1 MTNVKYTSSLFLL
14 SFLLFT
20 SCEKNST
27 EEILWWHNADVI
39 ELDASN
45 YELSIIDTSA
55 TGNFVRFSFSEGGIV
70 TNENWDV
77 AFRGT
82 TLIVNGGE
90 KANVDQPDRTG
101 NAAVYIDIGSMSQI
115 NSVDTNRLLQDNSS
129 GSAILKNIMIDDLGV
144 SGQGWA
150 SYSFSTHLFSPRA
163 GRILVFRTH
172 DDKYAKME
180 IIYFYDSLN
189 PDTGNGDIGGYY
201 TFNYVYQ
208 SDGLVFKRRNNN
220 KVGAL

>member
-1 MTNVKYTSSLFLL
+1 MRYTSFFFLFSFSLFI
-14 SFLLFT
+14 
-20 SCEKNST
+20 SCEKSST
-27 EEILWWHNADVI
+27 EEETFWWHDADIV

-55 TGNFVRFSFSEGGIV
+55 TGDFVRFSFSSGGVV

-82 TLIVNGGE
+82 TLIVNGGK
-90 KANVDQPDRTG
+90 KANIDQPARTG
-101 NAAVYIDIGSMSQI
+101 NAAVYIDIGSMSEI
-115 NSVDTNRLLQDNSS
+115 NNVDTSRLLQDNSL
-129 GSAILKNIMIDDLGV
+129 GSAILNNIMIDDLGV

-150 SYSFSTHLFSPRA
+150 SYNFITHLFSPRA

-172 DDKYAKME
+172 DYKYAKME

-201 TFNYVYQ
+201 TFNYEYQ
-208 SDGLVFKRRNNN
+208 ADGTINF
-220 KVGAL
+220 

>member
-1 MTNVKYTSSLFLL
+1 MKYTSFFFLL
-14 SFLLFT
+14 SLLLFT
-20 SCEKNST
+20 SCEKSSSD
-27 EEILWWHNADVI
+27 EILWWYGADVI
-39 ELDASN
+39 ELDASDF
-45 YELSIIDTSA
+45 ELNIADTSA
-55 TGNFVRFSFSEGGIV
+55 TGNFVKFSFLEGGIV
-70 TNENWDV
+70 TNDKWDV

-90 KANVDQPDRTG
+90 KAHNDQPDRSG

-129 GSAILKNIMIDDLGV
+129 GSAILNNIMIDDLGV

-172 DDKYAKME
+172 DNKYAKME
-180 IIYFYDSLN
+180 ILYFYDTPN
-189 PDTGNGDIGGYY
+189 PITSDGDIGGFY

-208 SDGLVFKRRNNN
+208 SAGEINF
-220 KVGAL
+220 

>member
-1 MTNVKYTSSLFLL
+1 MLATVSLDLKMRNILACFL
-14 SFLLFT
+14 FIIPFT
-20 SCEKNST
+20 SCEKSSND
-27 EEILWWHNADVI
+27 EILWWHNADVI
-39 ELDASN
+39 ELDASDF
-45 YELSIIDTSA
+45 ELNITDTSA
-55 TGNFVRFSFSEGGIV
+55 TGNFVKFSFLEGGIV
-70 TNENWDV
+70 TNDKWDV

-90 KANVDQPDRTG
+90 KAHNDQPDRTG
-101 NAAVYIDIGSMSQI
+101 NAAVYIATGSMSEI

-144 SGQGWA
+144 SEQGWA

-172 DDKYAKME
+172 DNKYAKME

-189 PDTGNGDIGGYY
+189 PDTSDGDIGGFY

-208 SDGLVFKRRNNN
+208 SEGEINF
-220 KVGAL
+220 

>member
-1 MTNVKYTSSLFLL
+1 MLAVNKKMKYTSLLCLL

-20 SCEKNST
+20 SCEKNSA
-27 EEILWWHNADVI
+27 EEILWWHDADIV

-45 YELSIIDTSA
+45 YELNISDTSA
-55 TGNFVRFSFSEGGIV
+55 TGEFITFSFSEGGLV

-82 TLIVNGGE
+82 TLIINGGE
-90 KANVDQPDRTG
+90 KAHNDQPDRTG
-101 NAAVYIDIGSMSQI
+101 NAAVYIDIGSMSEI
-115 NSVDTNRLLQDNSS
+115 NNVDTSRLLQDNSS
-129 GSAILKNIMIDDLGV
+129 GSAILNNIMIDDLGV

-172 DDKYAKME
+172 DNKYAKME
-180 IIYFYDSLN
+180 IVYFYDNLN

-208 SDGLVFKRRNNN
+208 SDETTNF
-220 KVGAL
+220 

>member
-1 MTNVKYTSSLFLL
+1 MKIGIIVNNMRYTCSLFVL

-20 SCEKNST
+20 SCEKSST
-27 EEILWWHNADVI
+27 EEILWWHDADIV

-45 YELSIIDTSA
+45 YAFNISDTSA

-82 TLIVNGGE
+82 TLIINGGE
-90 KANVDQPDRTG
+90 KAHNDQPDRTG
-101 NAAVYIDIGSMSQI
+101 NAGVYIDIGSMSEI
-115 NSVDTNRLLQDNSS
+115 NSIDTSKLLQDNSS
-129 GSAILKNIMIDDLGV
+129 GSAILNNIMIDDLGV

-163 GRILVFRTH
+163 GRILLFRTH

-180 IIYFYDSLN
+180 IIYFYDSLR
-189 PDTGNGDIGGYY
+189 PDTGNNDIGGYY

-208 SDGLVFKRRNNN
+208 SDGTTNF
-220 KVGAL
+220 

>member
-1 MTNVKYTSSLFLL
+1 MKYTSFLFLL

-20 SCEKNST
+20 SCEKSST
-27 EEILWWHNADVI
+27 EEVLWWHDADIV

-82 TLIVNGGE
+82 TLIVNGGG
-90 KANVDQPDRTG
+90 KANIDQPDRTG
-101 NAAVYIDIGSMSQI
+101 NVAVYIATGSMSEI
-115 NSVDTNRLLQDNSS
+115 NSVDTSRLLQDNSS
-129 GSAILKNIMIDDLGV
+129 GSAILNNIMIDDLGV
-144 SGQGWA
+144 SGEGWA

-172 DDKYAKME
+172 DNKYAKME

-208 SDGLVFKRRNNN
+208 SDGTINF
-220 KVGAL
+220 

>member
-1 MTNVKYTSSLFLL
+1 MKYPIFLFL
-14 SFLLFT
+14 FIFFLFT

-27 EEILWWHNADVI
+27 EEILWWHDADVV

-45 YELSIIDTSA
+45 YELNISDTSA
-55 TGNFVRFSFSEGGIV
+55 TGDFVKFSFSEEGIV
-70 TNENWDV
+70 THENWDV

-82 TLIVNGGE
+82 TLIINGGE
-90 KANVDQPDRTG
+90 KAHNDQPDRTG
-101 NAAVYIDIGSMSQI
+101 NAAVYIDIGSMSEI
-115 NSVDTNRLLQDNSS
+115 NNVDTSRLLQDNNS
-129 GSAILKNIMIDDLGV
+129 GSAILNNIMIDDLGV

-180 IIYFYDSLN
+180 IIYFYDSRN
-189 PDTGNGDIGGYY
+189 P
-201 TFNYVYQ
+201 
-208 SDGLVFKRRNNN
+208 SC
-220 KVGAL
+220 

>member
-1 MTNVKYTSSLFLL
+1 MLAANKNMKYTSILFLF
-14 SFLLFT
+14 SVFLFT
-20 SCEKNST
+20 SCEKSSD
-27 EEILWWHNADVI
+27 EEILWWHAADIV

-55 TGNFVRFSFSEGGIV
+55 TGNFIKFSFSEGDTV
-70 TNENWDV
+70 SHENWDV

-101 NAAVYIDIGSMSQI
+101 NSAVYIEIGSMSEI
-115 NSVDTNRLLQDNSS
+115 GSVDTNKLLQDNGS
-129 GSAILKNIMIDDLGV
+129 GSAILNNIMIDDLGV

-172 DDKYAKME
+172 DYKYAKME

-189 PDTGNGDIGGYY
+189 PDTGNGDIGGFY
-201 TFNYVYQ
+201 TFNYVCQ
-208 SDGLVFKRRNNN
+208 LGGTTSF
-220 KVGAL
+220 

>member
-1 MTNVKYTSSLFLL
+1 MKPTWILFAL
-14 SFLLFT
+14 SFFLFT
-20 SCEKNST
+20 SCEKTSND
-27 EEILWWHNADVI
+27 EILWWHDADIV

-55 TGNFVRFSFSEGGIV
+55 TGDFIKFSFSQGDIV

-82 TLIVNGGE
+82 TLIVNGGG
-90 KANVDQPDRTG
+90 KANIDQPDRTG
-101 NAAVYIDIGSMSQI
+101 NAAVYIEIGSMSEI
-115 NSVDTNRLLQDNSS
+115 VSVDTSRLLQDNSS
-129 GSAILKNIMIDDLGV
+129 GSAILNNIMTDDLGV
-144 SGQGWA
+144 SGKGWA

-189 PDTGNGDIGGYY
+189 PETKNGDIGGYY

-208 SDGLVFKRRNNN
+208 SEEGNTTF
-220 KVGAL
+220 

>member
-1 MTNVKYTSSLFLL
+1 MKPTWILFAL
-14 SFLLFT
+14 SFFLFT
-20 SCEKNST
+20 SCEKTSND
-27 EEILWWHNADVI
+27 EILWWHDADIV

-55 TGNFVRFSFSEGGIV
+55 TGDFIKFSFSQGDIV

-77 AFRGT
+77 ALRGT

-90 KANVDQPDRTG
+90 KANIDQPDRTG
-101 NAAVYIDIGSMSQI
+101 NAAVYIEIGSMSEI
-115 NSVDTNRLLQDNSS
+115 VSVDTSRLLQDNSS
-129 GSAILKNIMIDDLGV
+129 GSAILNNIMTDDLGV
-144 SGQGWA
+144 SGKGWA

-189 PDTGNGDIGGYY
+189 PETKNGDIGGYY

-208 SDGLVFKRRNNN
+208 SEEGNTTF
-220 KVGAL
+220 

>member
-1 MTNVKYTSSLFLL
+1 MKHTSFFFLL
-14 SFLLFT
+14 SFFLFT
-20 SCEKNST
+20 SCEKNSP
-27 EEILWWHNADVI
+27 EEILWWHDADIV

-55 TGNFVRFSFSEGGIV
+55 TGDFVKFSFLEGGV
-70 TNENWDV
+70 VNNDNWDV

-90 KANVDQPDRTG
+90 KAHNDQPDRTG
-101 NAAVYIDIGSMSQI
+101 DAAVYITTGSMSGI

-129 GSAILKNIMIDDLGV
+129 GSAILNNIMIDDLGV

-172 DDKYAKME
+172 DNKYAKME
-180 IIYFYDSLN
+180 IVYFYDSLN
-189 PDTGNGDIGGYY
+189 PVTSDGDIGGFY
-201 TFNYVYQ
+201 TFNYMYQ
-208 SDGLVFKRRNNN
+208 SEGEINF
-220 KVGAL
+220 

>member
-1 MTNVKYTSSLFLL
+1 MKYTSFFFLLSLFL
-14 SFLLFT
+14 FV
-20 SCEKNST
+20 SCEKSST
-27 EEILWWHNADVI
+27 EEILWWHGADVI
-39 ELDASN
+39 ELDASDF
-45 YELSIIDTSA
+45 ELNIADTSA
-55 TGNFVRFSFSEGGIV
+55 TGNFVKFSFSEGYTV
-70 TNENWDV
+70 THDNWDV

-90 KANVDQPDRTG
+90 KAHNDQPDRSR
-101 NAAVYIDIGSMSQI
+101 NAAVYIDIGSMSEI

-129 GSAILKNIMIDDLGV
+129 SSAILNNIMIDDLGV

-172 DDKYAKME
+172 DNKYAKME

-189 PDTGNGDIGGYY
+189 PDTGSGDYGGFY

-208 SDGLVFKRRNNN
+208 LDGTTNF
-220 KVGAL
+220 

>member
-1 MTNVKYTSSLFLL
+1 MKYTSFFFLL

-20 SCEKNST
+20 SCEKSSND
-27 EEILWWHNADVI
+27 EVLWWHSADIV

-55 TGNFVRFSFSEGGIV
+55 TGDFIKFSFSQGGIV
-70 TNENWDV
+70 ANENWDI

-90 KANVDQPDRTG
+90 KANIDQPDRTG
-101 NAAVYIDIGSMSQI
+101 NAAVYIEIGSMPEI
-115 NSVDTNRLLQDNSS
+115 ESVDTSRLLQDNSS
-129 GSAILKNIMIDDLGV
+129 GSAILNNIMIDDLGV

-172 DDKYAKME
+172 DYNYAKME

-201 TFNYVYQ
+201 TFNYEYQ
-208 SDGLVFKRRNNN
+208 ADGTINF
-220 KVGAL
+220 